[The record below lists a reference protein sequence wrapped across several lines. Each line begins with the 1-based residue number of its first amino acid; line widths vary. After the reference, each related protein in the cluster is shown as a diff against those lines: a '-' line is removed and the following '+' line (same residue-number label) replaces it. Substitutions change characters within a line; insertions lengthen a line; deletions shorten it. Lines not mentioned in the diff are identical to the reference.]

1 VNQANGGDA
10 EREADAATA
19 RLGSAARAAEGSRDS
34 ESVATEPLVDLADPA
49 DPADPEN
56 WGDRSDSGDSNDFGH
71 SGHPGKGRH
80 AHEPHG
86 GGAELAVGTVID
98 GRYELLRRVAGGSMG
113 VVYKALDRQ
122 RTLETHE
129 PSWVAVK
136 VLTPRLDRH
145 GPALRALQR
154 EAETGLLLDHPNVVG
169 FHGLGRDDRLFYIVM
184 EWLPG
189 RSLADWLDRRPGEPM
204 PVADAVH
211 IVCSVGA
218 ALAHA
223 HERGVVHADVKP
235 GNVMLLPDGS
245 VRLCDFGIARLDRVL
260 ATRTGT
266 FDPGVLRAATPAYSS
281 PEVLNGE
288 TPTVRDDIYSLAC
301 LAYRMLSGHRVFGS
315 RDAIEAEAAGEAP
328 RPIEGIGEGRWRAL
342 EQALSFSR
350 YERPADMA
358 AFLRDFG
365 AAQAP
370 RHRRLL
376 FRLALLLL
384 AAAALTLPLALR

>member
-1 VNQANGGDA
+1 MERDGG
-10 EREADAATA
+10 EREGDAATS
-19 RLGSAARAAEGSRDS
+19 RLWQTAEGAAACADG
-34 ESVATEPLVDLADPA
+34 ENLATEPLSEGAG
-49 DPADPEN
+49 E
-56 WGDRSDSGDSNDFGH
+56 
-71 SGHPGKGRH
+71 HPGGDGDDVPI
-80 AHEPHG
+80 AG
-86 GGAELAVGTVID
+86 SGAELAVGTVIG

-129 PSWVAVK
+129 PAWVAVK

-154 EAETGLLLDHPNVVG
+154 EAETGLLLDHPNVVA
-169 FHGLGRDDRLFYIVM
+169 FHGLGRDGRLFYIVM

-204 PVADAVH
+204 PREDALH
-211 IVCSVGA
+211 IVRGIGA

-260 ATRTGT
+260 ATGTGT

-281 PEVLNGE
+281 PEVLRGE
-288 TPTVRDDIYSLAC
+288 TPTVRDDVYSLAC
-301 LAYRMLSGHRVFGS
+301 LAYRMLSGHRVFGA
-315 RDAIEAEAAGEAP
+315 RDATEAEAAGERP
-328 RPIEGIGEGRWRAL
+328 RPIEGIDEARWRAL
-342 EQALSFSR
+342 ERALSFSR
-350 YERPADMA
+350 YERPRDVF
-358 AFLRDFG
+358 AFLREFG
-365 AAQAP
+365 VSATP
-370 RHRRLL
+370 RRRRLML
-376 FRLALLLL
+376 PLVLLVL
-384 AAAALTLPLALR
+384 AAAVVAAALAAG

>member
-1 VNQANGGDA
+1 MTDPGSGAH
-10 EREADAATA
+10 RETDTATA
-19 RLGSAARAAEGSRDS
+19 RLRQQDGEAAETVGR
-34 ESVATEPLVDLADPA
+34 ESLSTEPMD
-49 DPADPEN
+49 E
-56 WGDRSDSGDSNDFGH
+56 GGH
-71 SGHPGKGRH
+71 GEKTDD
-80 AHEPHG
+80 
-86 GGAELAVGTVID
+86 GGAELEIGTVIG

-122 RTLETHE
+122 RTLQTRE
-129 PSWVAVK
+129 PAWVAVK

-169 FHGLGRDDRLFYIVM
+169 FHGLGRDGRLFYIVM

-204 PVADAVH
+204 PPADAMHVVRS
-211 IVCSVGA
+211 IGA

-260 ATRTGT
+260 ATGTGT

-281 PEVLNGE
+281 PEVLDGE
-288 TPTVRDDIYSLAC
+288 TPTVRDDVYSLAC
-301 LAYRMLSGHRVFGS
+301 LAYRLLSGRRVFGS
-315 RDAIEAEAAGEAP
+315 RDAIEARAAGDKP
-328 RPIEGIGEGRWRAL
+328 RPVEGMDEARWQAL
-342 EQALSFSR
+342 GQALSFSR
-350 YERPADMA
+350 YDRPPDVP
-358 AFLRDFG
+358 AFLRGFG
-365 AAQAP
+365 AAAP
-370 RHRRLL
+370 RPRR
-376 FRLALLLL
+376 RLALGLLL
-384 AAAALTLPLALR
+384 LVFAAAALVVPLALD

>member
-1 VNQANGGDA
+1 VTDPGGGVH
-10 EREADAATA
+10 RETDTATA
-19 RLGSAARAAEGSRDS
+19 RLRQQAGEAADAVGRETL
-34 ESVATEPLVDLADPA
+34 ATEPLD
-49 DPADPEN
+49 E
-56 WGDRSDSGDSNDFGH
+56 GGH
-71 SGHPGKGRH
+71 EEKPDD
-80 AHEPHG
+80 G
-86 GGAELAVGTVID
+86 GGAELEIGTVIG

-129 PSWVAVK
+129 PAWVAVK

-169 FHGLGRDDRLFYIVM
+169 FHGLGRDGRLFYIVM

-204 PVADAVH
+204 PPADALHVVRS
-211 IVCSVGA
+211 IGA

-260 ATRTGT
+260 ATGTGT

-288 TPTVRDDIYSLAC
+288 TPTVRDDVYSLAC
-301 LAYRMLSGHRVFGS
+301 LAYRLLSGRRVFGS
-315 RDAIEAEAAGEAP
+315 RDATEAQAAGEKP
-328 RPIEGIGEGRWRAL
+328 RPLEGMDVARWRAL

-350 YERPADMA
+350 YDRPPDVP
-358 AFLRDFG
+358 AFLRGFG
-365 AAQAP
+365 AAPARP
-370 RHRRLL
+370 RRRLVL
-376 FRLALLLL
+376 GLLLL
-384 AAAALTLPLALR
+384 VFAAAALVVPLALD